1 MASETKIKDPKRV
14 EAAKKGRENY
24 IKKTKDDFNR
34 IFKTYLVQMTL
45 KIYIDQFQQDLI
57 DPASTLIAIEKTIR
71 IMKAKVKNTKLNS
84 VY

>member
-24 IKKTKDDFNR
+24 IKKPKDDFNR

-45 KIYIDQFQQDLI
+45 KEYIDQFQQDLI

>member
-1 MASETKIKDPKRV
+1 MASETKIKDPKHV

-45 KIYIDQFQQDLI
+45 KEYIDQFQQDLI

>member
-1 MASETKIKDPKRV
+1 MASETKIKDPRRV

-24 IKKTKDDFNR
+24 IKKAKDDFNR

-45 KIYIDQFQQDLI
+45 KEYIDQFQQDLI
-57 DPASTLIAIEKTIR
+57 DLASTLIAIEKTIR

-84 VY
+84 VC

>member
-1 MASETKIKDPKRV
+1 MAPETKIKDPKRV

-45 KIYIDQFQQDLI
+45 KEYIDQFQQDLI

>member
-45 KIYIDQFQQDLI
+45 KEYIYQFQQDLI

>member
-45 KIYIDQFQQDLI
+45 KEYIDQFQQDLI